1 MNVTISRHASSV
13 EGKAFDYK
21 FSKKSASKAAHPYIY
36 LTKIV
41 VCPEDGCLRLNNEG
55 FRVEP
60 QNIAFD
66 FGDGS
71 RDDEKTMDDVITVLK
86 ELEKDGDIPIYMR
99 TLEMSWMRQRTRTF
113 SIADA
118 IRPEYVE
125 SVKLLTRNLLYRRD
139 FLYKSIYV
147 WCLNNVFKEDDKAL
161 RRARFRTTTSC
172 VFHLLSRIHVNR
184 ARWNESRRMTSYL
197 DVFATTAHKN
207 LEKKRLDSF
216 KKTMIEMF
224 ERSGLKKIRMKSS
237 VFRNT
242 IESMI
247 KKVKSE
253 IVMCVKTNFTSIAL
267 LVAEHTYGVPLDSL
281 PAVKDIIGRAFDF
294 SGLKKVAAERESD
307 DEEDDDDDDDQVL
320 EISRVVFDD
329 SASASGD
336 GDDAETT
343 KEETSDESPPS
354 PTQKFISYFKEIVL
368 HACGG
373 YEIEAYDCVAD
384 ALYIMWKMKVKLAEA
399 FESKDEFDKLGIKV
413 PKLLPTPPD
422 RCESGGKSIMVFGY
436 DIVRAVET
444 SLIGEKEE
452 RPEDLYALLKAS
464 AVSKIENG
472 AGLSKKHVQGQE
484 YDRNTYLGHTLTSDG
499 ENIHVGVMKL
509 CKGTTT
515 VKLSTGLKYRE
526 EKQTEFKTCMN
537 HLGLRNPNDRIP
549 KISGTIEDDEESTS
563 RSQYARSEW
572 LVDHYVPD
580 LEKVEYIAEILRERG
595 QTKFGLLAIDLGTL
609 VPASCVTARI
619 DLEDLK
625 KDSAL
630 IPKFAKI
637 EFYTRLREITTR
649 EIQSQFRNRN
659 ASHERSQRPKLKAAS
674 VGDTQSMFRNATSVE
689 EGEDAV
695 NKTLETL
702 SKKRPLTSD
711 TSRKKQKRSQNIQRD
726 NVLRDVLHRIIKSAR
741 KELDKHTPLIVVAGN
756 VSFQTTFKGMHGGAS
771 TFRIVQ
777 LLREVL
783 WEESNG
789 RDIFLTI
796 DEAMTT
802 KSCFCGAKWTPCRS
816 YFGIPRPWISRK
828 TRQQY
833 KTLKHSFDMY
843 TPHTN
848 TGSEDHDNL
857 ACPVCLKCFPR
868 DPKSA
873 SLVGLLLLSY
883 MLYAYRPYCLQRT
896 CDAQVVQTSKLDE
909 YVVKSKEVAKRK
921 RSSRIRNGHEHTFT
935 CHTHEISIGL
945 KNGQTNGKK
954 FQIVHLT
961 LDNERKSVSNV
972 TFKLKFMSQS
982 TRYIFEVRS
991 EDQICI
997 LKLNVTKTQA
1007 DDLKLFLNPSKLK
1020 CGNKFVSE

>member
-139 FLYKSIYV
+139 FLYKSIYL

-184 ARWNESRRMTSYL
+184 ARWNESGPMTSYL

-237 VFRNT
+237 VFQNT

-281 PAVKDIIGRAFDF
+281 PAVKDIIDRAFDF

-307 DEEDDDDDDDQVL
+307 DEEDDDDDDDQVF
-320 EISRVVFDD
+320 EISRVVVDD

-373 YEIEAYDCVAD
+373 YGIEAYDCVAD
-384 ALYIMWKMKVKLAEA
+384 ALYIMWKMKLKLDEA
-399 FESKDEFDKLGIKV
+399 FESKDELDKLGIKV

-464 AVSKIENG
+464 ALSKIENG
-472 AGLSKKHVQGQE
+472 AGLSKKHVKGQE
-484 YDRNTYLGHTLTSDG
+484 YDRRTYLGHTLTSDG

-695 NKTLETL
+695 NKTLEKL

-756 VSFQTTFKGMHGGAS
+756 V
-771 TFRIVQ
+771 
-777 LLREVL
+777 
-783 WEESNG
+783 
-789 RDIFLTI
+789 
-796 DEAMTT
+796 
-802 KSCFCGAKWTPCRS
+802 
-816 YFGIPRPWISRK
+816 
-828 TRQQY
+828 
-833 KTLKHSFDMY
+833 
-843 TPHTN
+843 
-848 TGSEDHDNL
+848 
-857 ACPVCLKCFPR
+857 
-868 DPKSA
+868 
-873 SLVGLLLLSY
+873 
-883 MLYAYRPYCLQRT
+883 
-896 CDAQVVQTSKLDE
+896 VQTSKLDE

-945 KNGQTNGKK
+945 KNGQTYGKK

-1020 CGNKFVSE
+1020 CGNKF